1 MLWKRSPLQCALT
14 HLQQDLMLHQYLLDH
29 LHHQI
34 YFLQGTVRL
43 LLLPPPQHNLD
54 RLPLKE
60 KDMKIKEKLKIKLNF
75 NIVFDEDLLRIVLFY
90 KT

>member
-1 MLWKRSPLQCALT
+1 MLWKRSPLQCALI

-34 YFLQGTVRL
+34 YFLRDTVR
-43 LLLPPPQHNLD
+43 LLLPPPQDNLD

-60 KDMKIKEKLKIKLNF
+60 KEMKIKKLKIKLDTNMIF
-75 NIVFDEDLLRIVLFY
+75 
-90 KT
+90 